1 MHHSNRC
8 TFTSVLVLT
17 HFSVFYNCGK
27 LFFFLVCTIANGV
40 RLTGGTTAMDG
51 QVDVCFEGTY
61 SPVCN
66 NGQWSVSEASV
77 VCRQLGFSAGQTFF
91 CKQVYMGRLAF

>member
-17 HFSVFYNCGK
+17 HFSVLYNCGK
-27 LFFFLVCTIANGV
+27 LCFFLVCTIANGV

-66 NGQWSVSEASV
+66 NGEWSVLEASV
-77 VCRQLGFSAGQTFF
+77 VCRQLGFSAGQTF
-91 CKQVYMGRLAF
+91 L

>member
-1 MHHSNRC
+1 M
-8 TFTSVLVLT
+8 LT
-17 HFSVFYNCGK
+17 HFDVLTTVMNFV
-27 LFFFLVCTIANGV
+27 FFLVCTVANGV

-66 NGQWSVSEASV
+66 NGEWSVLEASV

-91 CKQVYMGRLAF
+91 CIQVYMGRLAF

>member
-1 MHHSNRC
+1 MC
-8 TFTSVLVLT
+8 T
-17 HFSVFYNCGK
+17 N
-27 LFFFLVCTIANGV
+27 ANGV

-66 NGQWSVSEASV
+66 SGDWSVLEASV
-77 VCRQLGFSAGQTFF
+77 VCRQLGFSTGQTYI
-91 CKQVYMGRLAF
+91 CEQVYMGWLAL